1 MQAPCQ
7 AGESIKGLE
16 RQDPTGAMNVEI
28 WAILYDVM
36 WTLTDHV
43 KVFYR
48 KRTGIL
54 FAVGP
59 GNGLAIAIHN
69 LGAVS
74 GERIEIVMLNH
85 VCVPLRRDRFR
96 WSECSTLAEQVKN
109 YFWLTLYK
117 KSWL

>member
-16 RQDPTGAMNVEI
+16 RQDPTRTMNVELGS
-28 WAILYDVM
+28 ILYDVM
-36 WTLTDHV
+36 WTLADHV

-48 KRTGIL
+48 QGTSIL
-54 FAVGP
+54 VAIGS

-85 VCVPLRRDRFR
+85 CVCPFAAWPLPMI
-96 WSECSTLAEQVKN
+96 WM
-109 YFWLTLYK
+109 
-117 KSWL
+117 